1 MRLVYYGTPALAVP
15 PLLRLHQDGRAP
27 LLVVTRPD
35 KPQGRGQKIDASPVR
50 RAAEKLGVP
59 VITPA
64 RAGAADAVDQIRA
77 LSPDLLLVAAYGQI
91 FPPALLTVARLGALN
106 LHYSLL
112 PRWRGAAPVQA
123 AILAGDAKTGVTTMW
138 MTEGLDEGPM
148 FSSLETPI
156 DPDEN
161 AGALGARLAALGAN
175 CLSETLGRIERGEM
189 IRTPQDSSRATFAPK
204 VRSED
209 AALRLDERPEP
220 LVRRVRAYAPEPGA
234 YLPLQAGRLLV
245 LSARPGEEAGA
256 VVAPG
261 TIVRLD
267 AARGLEVSLAQGTI
281 WLRVVK
287 PAGRR
292 EMSAVDFANG
302 ARLKAGSRLPLP
314 EGA

>member
-35 KPQGRGQKIDASPVR
+35 KPQGRGQKVDVSSVR
-50 RAAEKLGVP
+50 RAAESLGVP
-59 VITPA
+59 VITPD
-64 RAGAADAVDQIRA
+64 RAGAADAVDRIQA

-91 FPPALLTVARLGALN
+91 FPPALLTVARHGALN

-138 MTEGLDEGPM
+138 MTEGLDEGPT

-161 AGALGARLAALGAN
+161 AGTLGARLAALGAD
-175 CLSETLGRIERGEM
+175 CLSETLGRIERGE
-189 IRTPQDSSRATFAPK
+189 IVRTPQDSARATFAPK
-204 VRSED
+204 IRAED
-209 AALRLDERPEP
+209 AALRLDEPPESFA
-220 LVRRVRAYAPEPGA
+220 RRVRAYAPEPGA
-234 YLPLQAGRLLV
+234 YLPLPAGRLLI
-245 LSARPGEEAGA
+245 LSARPGEA
-256 VVAPG
+256 VPVAAAG

-267 AARGLEVSLAQGTI
+267 AARGLEVALAHGTV

-302 ARLKAGSRLPLP
+302 ARLKAGSKLPLP
-314 EGA
+314 ERA